1 MVTEERDES
10 GPNIDYRGGEGEKI
24 VGVGEMVD
32 VGVEE
37 GSGRKVGSDG
47 GGCDK
52 SMEVGEIV
60 GVGVEKVWK
69 RQGGVILM
77 SRGRL
82 ANF

>member
-1 MVTEERDES
+1 MVE
-10 GPNIDYRGGEGEKI
+10 
-24 VGVGEMVD
+24 
-32 VGVEE
+32 EE
-37 GSGRKVGSDG
+37 GSGQKVGSNGGDG
-47 GGCDK
+47 DK

-82 ANF
+82 VNF